1 MPKAPWSLSTLLAGL
16 VLLAATIV
24 FLSFAPNAYQIYLV
38 AHVVAAVIWAGGDL
52 TLTTLGIRFE
62 RLQDGPTLAA
72 LGKMGTWVG
81 TRVYTPASIAALAFG
96 IALMVEADLDW
107 GQFWVLY
114 GIVGWAT
121 AFTVGAGF
129 VGPELGRID
138 QAAQQHGPESD
149 GGTTS
154 GSPSVHDLPLR
165 HGAAHLDRDRH
176 GGQAVVLTK
185 RRPENDLAGRNP
197 LEELARPPC
206 DPGCRTRRRRRSWR
220 HYIFAR

>member
-1 MPKAPWSLSTLLAGL
+1 MEPPTETSPSPGAMPKAPWSLSTLLAGL

-24 FLSFAPNAYQIYLV
+24 FLSFAPNAYQIYLA

-96 IALMVEADLDW
+96 IALMVEANLDW

-114 GIVGWAT
+114 GTRRLGNCLHRRRRLRRP
-121 AFTVGAGF
+121 GARADRPG
-129 VGPELGRID
+129 G
-138 QAAQQHGPESD
+138 AAARPRVR
-149 GGTTS
+149 GGAPS
-154 GSPSVHDLPLR
+154 GSPPLHDLPLR

-185 RRPENDLAGRNP
+185 RRPLRPARRASSPARRTFVSPLRTGR
-197 LEELARPPC
+197 
-206 DPGCRTRRRRRSWR
+206 G
-220 HYIFAR
+220 